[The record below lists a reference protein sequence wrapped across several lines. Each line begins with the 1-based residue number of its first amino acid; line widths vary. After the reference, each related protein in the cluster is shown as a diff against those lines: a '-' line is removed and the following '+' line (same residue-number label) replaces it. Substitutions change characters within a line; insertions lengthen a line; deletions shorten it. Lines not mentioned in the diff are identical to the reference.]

1 LICCLINRT
10 EEKGGIVIVSFKEF
24 PDREWLTP
32 ELIAVLMESPLWETM
47 VMVDK
52 KELVLTVLELHQEK
66 LVMVLQ

>member
-1 LICCLINRT
+1 MA
-10 EEKGGIVIVSFKEF
+10 SFKEV

-47 VMVDK
+47 VMTDK
-52 KELVLTVLELHQEK
+52 KELVLTVLELHSEK